1 MTITFGD
8 IISDCY
14 VSNDKESQLFLEYI
28 LLKYFND
35 GTFFTPILDALPLLE
50 ALDKDAFVS
59 IISNL
64 SE

>member
-1 MTITFGD
+1 MSITFGD

-35 GTFFTPILDALPLLE
+35 GTFFTPILEALPLLE
-50 ALDKDAFVS
+50 QKDKETFVS
-59 IISNL
+59 LIASL
-64 SE
+64 KE